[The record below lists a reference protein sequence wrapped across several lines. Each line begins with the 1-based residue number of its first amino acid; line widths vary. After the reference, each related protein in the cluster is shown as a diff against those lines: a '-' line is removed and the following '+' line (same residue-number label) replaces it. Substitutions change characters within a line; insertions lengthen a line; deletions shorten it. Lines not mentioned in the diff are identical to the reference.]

1 MFSVWVLVKDD
12 VCGGACAGPVALSTV
27 AAVAAHEKDVNA
39 LSFSPNDGILA
50 TASQDNTIKLWQMPS
65 LVLLATLRGHKR
77 GVWDIAFSPS
87 EKVRGWSVCGAR
99 FTPRRVSLEVQ
110 PD

>member
-1 MFSVWVLVKDD
+1 VS
-12 VCGGACAGPVALSTV
+12 AGLIALSTV
-27 AAVAAHEKDVNA
+27 AAVAAHDKDVNA

-50 TASQDNTIKLWQMPS
+50 TASQDKTIKLWQVPS

-87 EKVRGWSVCGAR
+87 EKV
-99 FTPRRVSLEVQ
+99 
-110 PD
+110 